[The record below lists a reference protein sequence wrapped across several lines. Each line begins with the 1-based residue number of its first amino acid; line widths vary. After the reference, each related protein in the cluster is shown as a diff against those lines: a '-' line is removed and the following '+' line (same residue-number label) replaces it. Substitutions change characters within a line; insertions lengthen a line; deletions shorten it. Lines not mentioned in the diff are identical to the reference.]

1 MVNGK
6 PQLLI
11 IDETL
16 MGYSGHAYFYD
27 LSVAKGSAGIFD
39 RAVIYHRMTSVPRNT
54 AGVSFR
60 QLHLPPGHQIIYFI
74 YRALK
79 SRLASAS
86 QKVVSSD
93 EKTVRGKSGYQR
105 FVTYWYMAGIILRLL
120 LSQQPALLM
129 FQYVTL
135 ANYRVIERI
144 ARFLDFIGNDKIR
157 FAIVLR
163 YAPEKFL
170 GTKASH
176 SGKPPERVVLYTD
189 TEQLSSAYRKLF
201 PGVLVGT
208 LPIPLS
214 DEILNMAL
222 PAYQSDNYRTGLNIG
237 FMGATRHEKG
247 LANLL
252 ATIHATA
259 QMEWQGKPT
268 ACFMIQINAQ
278 FEAGL
283 GDIIAE
289 LRQLGVESPATHCK
303 VQIIDGPLNEIQY
316 FDTLCELDLL
326 ILPYSSAK
334 YQYSSSG
341 LVPEALAL
349 GIPILCFA
357 DSWAGQQIRD
367 AEEAGFCV
375 GETVD
380 ATSEFAAKIMLMLE
394 QYQHYSQSCAAFAHV
409 VRKASNG
416 TALARQLYDHSY

>member
-6 PQLLI
+6 PQLVI
-11 IDETL
+11 VDETL
-16 MGYSGHAYFYD
+16 SGYSGHAYFYD

-144 ARFLDFIGNDKIR
+144 ARFWILLATIR
-157 FAIVLR
+157 SALPLFFGMRL
-163 YAPEKFL
+163 KNF

-237 FMGATRHEKG
+237 FMGATRHEG

-268 ACFMIQINAQ
+268 ACFMIQINARS
-278 FEAGL
+278 L
-283 GDIIAE
+283 KRVWKT
-289 LRQLGVESPATHCK
+289 LS
-303 VQIIDGPLNEIQY
+303 LN
-316 FDTLCELDLL
+316 
-326 ILPYSSAK
+326 
-334 YQYSSSG
+334 
-341 LVPEALAL
+341 
-349 GIPILCFA
+349 
-357 DSWAGQQIRD
+357 
-367 AEEAGFCV
+367 
-375 GETVD
+375 
-380 ATSEFAAKIMLMLE
+380 
-394 QYQHYSQSCAAFAHV
+394 
-409 VRKASNG
+409 
-416 TALARQLYDHSY
+416 